1 MNKQITR
8 KRILCCILALMLLFA
23 SGCAAKTAD
32 QAKADGSE
40 GFVLLAEAVPD
51 VIQEIRYYSTY
62 NFVGERIDGYE
73 QPCALITKE
82 AAEALKA
89 VSDDV
94 MAQGYRLKVF
104 DAYRPQMAVDH
115 FVRWAEDLNATEMK
129 PYFYPEVD
137 KSLSMLELS
146 RRSGISQPQIS
157 MLESGK
163 YQLKRKAGEKLAA
176 VLEVGVDWLLT
187 GDEDRKDF
195 PADKAMVNWL
205 WQHPEVREELW
216 KQMKEKSN

>member
-73 QPCALITKE
+73 
-82 AAEALKA
+82 
-89 VSDDV
+89 
-94 MAQGYRLKVF
+94 
-104 DAYRPQMAVDH
+104 
-115 FVRWAEDLNATEMK
+115 
-129 PYFYPEVD
+129 
-137 KSLSMLELS
+137 
-146 RRSGISQPQIS
+146 
-157 MLESGK
+157 
-163 YQLKRKAGEKLAA
+163 
-176 VLEVGVDWLLT
+176 
-187 GDEDRKDF
+187 DRKS
-195 PADKAMVNWL
+195 V
-205 WQHPEVREELW
+205 V
-216 KQMKEKSN
+216 